1 MTSITINVT
10 YDSSVTALKT
20 SDPTLYTDYTTA
32 IQTAVQYYE
41 SIITNPIT
49 VNISFGWGE
58 VDNTPIGSGDAGESR
73 TLLDLF
79 SYSQIYNAVTT
90 HETTSAVQ
98 RAAVA
103 SLPATDPTN
112 GATFVISTSEAA
124 ALGLTTIGAIGGS
137 VGLSS
142 SVNFAWTQSVGSSQV
157 YAVGTLEHEISEV
170 LGRLDQAG
178 NRGEYSLLD
187 MFRYTAANGLA
198 TDPIGAAA
206 GARDEPFVAGYNA
219 NAPSYFSYN
228 GTTVGLLYETPSDV
242 ASGAD
247 VADWAPSVN
256 HDAYAD
262 GQEGVVDT
270 VSTTDLQELN
280 VLGYDLVCYGRG
292 TRIATPDGET
302 AIEALRP
309 GDLVLTW
316 LNGQTVPRPVKW
328 IGYRR
333 IGLAAHP
340 RPDTVAPIRIRGG
353 AFADN
358 MPRRDLLVS
367 PSHAIFVDGKLVCAR
382 QLVNESTIQRA
393 PDLTEV
399 EYFHI
404 ELDSHA
410 ILLAEGLRA
419 ESYLETGNRG
429 FFANSDH
436 PLILHPDLIT
446 PADFPTRESGSCV
459 PFVTQEADVRPI
471 WQRLAQRAAQLGQ
484 SIVPLHTTADPALH
498 LITNDQVVQPL
509 SVQDGLYRFLLPKGA
524 TEVRLASRAAAP
536 VDVQPWL
543 TDQRRLGVA
552 VIRIT
557 LLGAN
562 ALKDVPLDHPSLS
575 QGWWALE
582 RDGVTM
588 RRWTNGNAVLP
599 LLAAQDTRF
608 LTIKVAN
615 AELEYLLLTDQE
627 RRAA

>member
-41 SIITNPIT
+41 SIIINPIT

-280 VLGYDLVCYGRG
+280 VLGYDLVCYCRG

-562 ALKDVPLDHPSLS
+562 ALQDVPLDHPSLS

-599 LLAAQDTRF
+599 LLAAQGTRF